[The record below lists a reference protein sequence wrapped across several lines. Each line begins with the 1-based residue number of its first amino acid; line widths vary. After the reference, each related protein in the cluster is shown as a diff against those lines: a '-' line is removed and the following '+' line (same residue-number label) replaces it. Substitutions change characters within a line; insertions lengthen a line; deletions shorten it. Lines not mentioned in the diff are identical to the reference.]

1 MKAQSISLNAIVVA
15 ALALLVLIVLA
26 LIFTGKIKIFG
37 SEAKKCVNQGGM
49 CESLCEA
56 NEAELSNTDCTIKCC
71 FDTYDDQQNDNN
83 W

>member
-26 LIFTGKIKIFG
+26 LIFTGKIKMFG
-37 SEAKKCVNQGGM
+37 SEAKKCGNSGGM

-56 NEAELSNTDCTIKCC
+56 NEVEISNTECPIKCC
-71 FDTYDDQQNDNN
+71 LDTTDDQLNDNN